1 MRHFVRIII
10 ASICVGFSA
19 LMVNAHAQQNRSAT
33 ANQCD
38 EHLKV
43 HGLLSRAYHQCNF
56 TFYSRGFT
64 IQADDCTRKL
74 GDKDSRQLLLQG
86 ATAFDERVKQLGQST
101 LCAKILKDFPYTVR
115 Q

>member
-1 MRHFVRIII
+1 MLHFKRIII

-19 LMVNAHAQQNRSAT
+19 PLFDAHAQQNMAAQ
-33 ANQCD
+33 ANQCE

-43 HGLLSRAYHQCNF
+43 HGLLSRAYTQCNF

-64 IQADDCTRKL
+64 IKADDCTRKL
-74 GDKDSRQLLLQG
+74 GEKGSKQLLLQG
-86 ATAFDERVKQLGQST
+86 TTAFDEHVKQMGQPM

>member
-1 MRHFVRIII
+1 MRHFARLIV
-10 ASICVGFSA
+10 ASVCVGFSA
-19 LMVNAHAQQNRSAT
+19 LQFHAHAQQNKPAT

-38 EHLKV
+38 DHLKV

-56 TFYSRGFT
+56 TFYIRGFT
-64 IQADDCTRKL
+64 IQAEDCTRKL
-74 GDKDSRQLLLQG
+74 GEKDSRQLLLQG
-86 ATAFDERVKQLGQST
+86 TTAFEERVKQMGQSA